1 MLPYNETAY
10 EDMIQILTHAQKYVP
25 SKTVK
30 RNLVLPSKNTISYE
44 EEHYAVTLIGGDQL
58 TVARARGAQRIR
70 SNSTKSED
78 RLDGLLPVTEDWHA
92 KMCLLQVSICYN

>member
-10 EDMIQILTHAQKYVP
+10 EDMIEILKHVQKYVP
-25 SKTVK
+25 SKNVERK
-30 RNLVLPSKNTISYE
+30 FVLPNKDTVSYK

-78 RLDGLLPVTEDWHA
+78 RLDGLLPVAED
-92 KMCLLQVSICYN
+92 